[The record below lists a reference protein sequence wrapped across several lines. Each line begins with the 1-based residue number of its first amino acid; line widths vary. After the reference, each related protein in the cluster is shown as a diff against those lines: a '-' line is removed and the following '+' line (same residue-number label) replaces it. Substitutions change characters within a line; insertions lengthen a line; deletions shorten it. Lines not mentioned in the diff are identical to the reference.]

1 MKKSIPVIVTVF
13 AAMAATSLHAATA
26 CESLKKFAMKNVTIT
41 MAQDVA
47 AGEFTPPAPAR
58 GATPATPAVEAAD
71 GAPAAARGGAAPGRG
86 GAPAVSYRDLAAF
99 CRVTATLTPVPDS
112 EIKIEVWLPAAG
124 WNGKLE
130 AVGNGAWAGSISIPA
145 LATALRA
152 GYAGVSTDTGHTG
165 GNPATFTIGHPE
177 KVIDFAYR
185 SVHEMTVTAKA
196 LINTYYGSGPKF
208 SYFNGCSTGGR
219 QAITAVQRYPLDF
232 DGVVA
237 GASAMNVSRLQG
249 NQAWTGQITHRDEAG
264 YIPATKYPALHA
276 AALNACDTLDG
287 VKDGVIENP
296 RVCKFDPKVMQCT
309 GEDNIS
315 CLTAPQVE
323 VAKKVYSG
331 VTNSKTGKS
340 VFPGLEPGSE
350 MGWANLSGP
359 RPMALGVEVY
369 RYLVHQDAKWDF
381 ASFNADTDIPL
392 AMKTI
397 GPMMDAIDPNLK
409 PFAEHGGKLLMYH
422 GWADPGISPR
432 NSVNYYQ
439 SVVDKLGAGK
449 ASNSIRLFMVPGMGH
464 CSGGDGTD
472 RFDAVA
478 AIDQWVENG
487 KAPDTIVASHQTRGV
502 VDKTRP
508 LCAYPKTA
516 QYKGSGS
523 TADAENFVC
532 K

>member
-1 MKKSIPVIVTVF
+1 MKKSISGMIILF
-13 AAMAATSLHAATA
+13 AAIYANTLHAAVP
-26 CESLKKFAMKNVTIT
+26 CESLMGFSMKNVTIT
-41 MAQDVA
+41 LAKGVG
-47 AGEFTPPAPAR
+47 AGEFTPPPAGRGAAPAAPSVAAPDGAAAPPAR
-58 GATPATPAVEAAD
+58 GGPP
-71 GAPAAARGGAAPGRG
+71 P
-86 GAPAVSYRDLAAF
+86 VSYKDLAAF
-99 CRVTATLTPVPDS
+99 CRVAATLTPVPDS
-112 EIKIEVWLPAAG
+112 EIKIEVWLPATG

-130 AVGNGAWAGSISIPA
+130 AVGNGAWAGSISTPA

-152 GYAGVSTDTGHTG
+152 GFAGASTDTGHSG
-165 GNPATFTIGHPE
+165 GNPATFVPGHPE

-196 LINTYYGSGPKF
+196 LINAYYGSAPKF

-219 QAITAVQRYPLDF
+219 QAITAVQRYPKDF

-249 NQAWTGQITHRDEAG
+249 NQAWTGQVTHLNEAG

-276 AALNACDTLDG
+276 AALNACDMLDG

-296 RVCKFDPKVMQCT
+296 RVCKFDPKALQCT

-323 VAKKVYSG
+323 VARKIYSG
-331 VTNSKTGKS
+331 VTNSKSGKS

-350 MGWANLSGP
+350 MGWATLSGP

-369 RYLVHQDAKWDF
+369 RYLVHQDANWDLK
-381 ASFNADTDIPL
+381 SFNADTDIPL
-392 AMKTI
+392 AEKII
-397 GPMMDAIDPNLK
+397 GPIMDAVDPNLK
-409 PFAEHGGKLLMYH
+409 PFVDHGGKLLMYH

-439 SVVDKLGAGK
+439 SVVDKLGSSK

-464 CSGGDGTD
+464 CNGGNGTD
-472 RFDAVA
+472 RFDALA
-478 AIDQWVENG
+478 AIDQWAEKG
-487 KAPDTIVASHQTRGV
+487 IAPDSMPASHQTRGV

-516 QYKGSGS
+516 QYKGSGD
-523 TADAENFVC
+523 TNEAANFVC